1 MNRGNTWRK
10 NTDSEDD
17 VEWAGGRPVA
27 KRDPRD
33 WEGAEQFGG
42 RGRMAGSTP
51 SSEQGA
57 KQPERC
63 QIIGKVSSPHN
74 VPRKVDEPLFS
85 VSSRAG

>member
-17 VEWAGGRPVA
+17 VEWAGGGPVA

-42 RGRMAGSTP
+42 RGAHGRKH
-51 SSEQGA
+51 A
-57 KQPERC
+57 K
-63 QIIGKVSSPHN
+63 
-74 VPRKVDEPLFS
+74 
-85 VSSRAG
+85 

>member
-1 MNRGNTWRK
+1 MDLIVRKVPSSQESAEHTGGRRTVNRGNTWRK

-42 RGRMAGSTP
+42 GRGAHGRKH
-51 SSEQGA
+51 A
-57 KQPERC
+57 K
-63 QIIGKVSSPHN
+63 
-74 VPRKVDEPLFS
+74 
-85 VSSRAG
+85 